1 MFFIII
7 KRNRITAIESKK
19 ILIFLNKPYDSK
31 FVTKTCNIVNYQSN
45 TIYAA
50 GNGII
55 YSAEA
60 LKSNILERGDIPTI
74 RHNYAVPVHYSLRT
88 SQKLMVQQ

>member
-19 ILIFLNKPYDSK
+19 ILNFLNKPYDSK
-31 FVTKTCNIVNYQSN
+31 FVTKTCNIVNYKSN

-50 GNGII
+50 GNGIV

-60 LKSNILERGDIPTI
+60 LKSNILGRGDIPTMQ
-74 RHNYAVPVHYSLRT
+74 HNYAVPVIIP
-88 SQKLMVQQ
+88 